1 MTQPTPVFFTEDTEL
16 TKMTWQQIPYARFID
31 FRVGFSANK
40 DYLFKLP
47 FNEQNVGNTIIA
59 SIHGGLIG
67 GMLETASV
75 VLYCLSNPEEQMP
88 KVIDF
93 SLDYLRAGKLADI
106 YVSCELVKQGKRIA
120 NVTAKAWQDDAQ
132 QPISIARTHLLLESK
147 L

>member
-1 MTQPTPVFFTEDTEL
+1 MTESTLMSFNEDTEL
-16 TKMTWQQIPYARFID
+16 TEMAYQQIPYARFID
-31 FRVGFSANK
+31 FRVGLNVNNE
-40 DYLFKLP
+40 YLFKLP
-47 FNEQNVGNTIIA
+47 FDEQNVGNTIIA

-75 VLYCLSNPEEQMP
+75 ILYCLSNPEGQMP

-120 NVTAKAWQDDAQ
+120 NVTAKAWQDDVQ
-132 QPISIARTHLLLESK
+132 QPISIARTHLLLEPNP
-147 L
+147 